1 MMLREI
7 QNRYTPE
14 ILSEAL
20 RRFGFDPD
28 PIQELEGSAF
38 VYEGLVDRLPRIL
51 KIVPGVWNTPEQI
64 TGSTREQILAEVDFV
79 LYLAQNDLPVA
90 RPVSS
95 RQGEWVEVL
104 PIDDQ
109 ACFLAYCFEKAP
121 GILYPDEAEVVFPE
135 PVLVEWGRLSG
146 RLHRLSEVYQPHPA
160 RRRLAWDAI
169 DLLDFG
175 TLVPLEQSL
184 VHQRCAE
191 TLARLRA
198 LPQDPVSY
206 GLVHGDFHH
215 GNFLVEGDKLTLFD
229 FDAASYFWYA
239 GEMCVA
245 LDNCLP
251 MPRSQVAKRRAYAL
265 HYLRHFLRGY
275 RQERPMD
282 DFWLAQ
288 ISLFLKYGELTTY
301 GYYHKYWNLSNLSER
316 RKAVL
321 AEIRARI
328 EQEIPVVAFEPGDL
342 CL

>member
-7 QNRYTPE
+7 QNRYTPD

-20 RRFGFDPD
+20 RRFGFALDS
-28 PIQELEGSAF
+28 IKELEGSAF
-38 VYEGLVDRLPRIL
+38 VYEGLVDRQPHIL
-51 KIVPGVWNTPEQI
+51 KIIPGVWNTTEQI
-64 TGSTREQILAEVDFV
+64 TGSTREQLLAEVDFV
-79 LYLAQNDLPVA
+79 LYLAENDLPVA
-90 RPVSS
+90 RPVPS
-95 RQGEWVEVL
+95 RQGKWVEVL
-104 PIDDQ
+104 PINDQ

-121 GILYPDEAEVVFPE
+121 GNLYPDAAEVHFPK

-160 RRRLAWDAI
+160 RRRLAWDTI
-169 DLLDFG
+169 DLLDFS
-175 TLVPLEQSL
+175 TLVMPGQDL

-191 TLARLRA
+191 TLARLHA
-198 LPQDPVSY
+198 LPQDPTSY

-215 GNFLVEGDKLTLFD
+215 GNFLVDGGKLTLFD

-251 MPRSQVAKRRAYAL
+251 VPRSQVAKRRMYAL
-265 HYLRHFLRGY
+265 DYLRHFLLGY
-275 RQERPMD
+275 RQERPLG

-288 ISLFLKYGELTTY
+288 IPLFLKYNELTTY
-301 GYYHKYWNLSNLSER
+301 GYYHKYWDLSNLPER
-316 RKAVL
+316 RKAIL
-321 AEIRARI
+321 AEIRTLI
-328 EQEIPVVAFEPGDL
+328 EQEVPVVAFEPEDL